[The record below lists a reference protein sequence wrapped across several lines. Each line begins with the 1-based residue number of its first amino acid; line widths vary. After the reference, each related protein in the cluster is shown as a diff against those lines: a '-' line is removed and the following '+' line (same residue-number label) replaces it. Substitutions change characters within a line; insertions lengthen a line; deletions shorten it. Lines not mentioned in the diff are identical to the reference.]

1 YQGLL
6 DLRPLAASQAGR
18 LAGDQ
23 LYPPELYVP
32 QRYRL
37 LDDPPSATPRDGLL
51 DQVLDWLDA
60 DGARFVM
67 LLGDFGPGKTFL
79 LRQLARQLPERL
91 PGVVP
96 LLVELR
102 GLEKAP
108 SLDELLA
115 QHLVRHGVDSVE
127 LPKLRYMVRSGRLAL
142 LFDGFDELALRVS
155 YDHAADYLRTMAGA
169 RTDRAQNV
177 LTRRTQ
183 HFQSTSQVRTALGA
197 WLSTLGA
204 SRVAVLADFSHRQIR
219 EFLAKWFPG
228 DATEAA
234 ARYDLLA
241 SVHDLLGLS
250 ANPRML
256 SFVTG
261 LDAS

>member
-1 YQGLL
+1 WPVGVIDGDVTAEDLDAFAAGVHAEFAAADPQVRSQLVYTGAPAGDDLVARARRTGVWLRSFVEYQGLL

-37 LDDPPSATPRDGLL
+37 LDDPPSATPRDGVL

-67 LLGDFGPGKTFL
+67 LLGDFGRGKTFL

-142 LFDGFDELALRVS
+142 LF
-155 YDHAADYLRTMAGA
+155 
-169 RTDRAQNV
+169 
-177 LTRRTQ
+177 
-183 HFQSTSQVRTALGA
+183 
-197 WLSTLGA
+197 
-204 SRVAVLADFSHRQIR
+204 
-219 EFLAKWFPG
+219 
-228 DATEAA
+228 
-234 ARYDLLA
+234 
-241 SVHDLLGLS
+241 
-250 ANPRML
+250 
-256 SFVTG
+256 
-261 LDAS
+261 